1 MSEPRWDDSDPRP
14 PFGSAP
20 GPGFRPARNV
30 PEPPTG
36 GYRRLGDG
44 KPAAWEEPGWYREDP
59 EQAQN
64 RAAQDQSA
72 QDWRVRDRSAQ
83 DWADQQQ
90 PAPDRS
96 APGPP
101 GPGRASPGSASPGS
115 ASTARAGLVG
125 LDRPVQRGADD
136 HRPAP
141 G

>member
-59 EQAQN
+59 EQART

-72 QDWRVRDRSAQ
+72 KDWRVRDRSSQDRLAQ
-83 DWADQQQ
+83 DRLAQ
-90 PAPDRS
+90 
-96 APGPP
+96 
-101 GPGRASPGSASPGS
+101 
-115 ASTARAGLVG
+115 
-125 LDRPVQRGADD
+125 DRPSRD
-136 HRPAP
+136 RPSRD
-141 G
+141 